1 MDSQTKTAQGFT
13 LYSLSEYAVSITFG
27 EEISI
32 HTLAQISKFNASLHL
47 KPFDGF
53 RTAVPAYTTL
63 SVFFDPI
70 TVIQSPRLSG
80 INCYERV
87 ASYLKKLNNE
97 SKAITIPEPQTITI
111 PVCYGGKFGPD
122 LDEVAQLHGTTAAAV
137 INAHSGATYH
147 VHLIG
152 FTPGF
157 AYLGGMS
164 EALATPRK
172 PTPRSSVP
180 AGSIGIAGKQ
190 TGIYPLETPGG
201 WQLIGRTPI
210 CLFDPNSKHPAR
222 LKAGDKVVFKAIA
235 HHEFESYNDHKNADT
250 NH

>member
-1 MDSQTKTAQGFT
+1 MDSQTQTAPGFT

-27 EEISI
+27 EEINI
-32 HTLAQISKFNASLHL
+32 HTLQQISRFNALLHR

-70 TVIQSPRLSG
+70 KVIQSSHLSG

-87 ASYLKKLNNE
+87 TGYLKKLNNE
-97 SKAITIPEPQTITI
+97 SKATAIPEPQTVTI
-111 PVCYGGKFGPD
+111 PICYGGKFGPD
-122 LDEVAQLHGTTAAAV
+122 LDEVAQLHGITAADV

-147 VHLIG
+147 VYLIG

-157 AYLGGMS
+157 GYLGGMP

-172 PTPRSSVP
+172 PTPRNSVP
-180 AGSIGIAGKQ
+180 AGSVGIAGKQ

-210 CLFDPNSKHPAR
+210 RLFNPDSKYPAL
-222 LKAGDKVVFKAIA
+222 LKVGDKVVFKAIE
-235 HHEFESYNDHKNADT
+235 HDEFESYNGN
-250 NH
+250 